1 MVGTFRHLPLLNNAP
16 NVWAWCHGVPNETA
30 APHRMVPF
38 WYLSL
43 VIWREWTVS
52 GEIADVTLR
61 LHGPQP
67 NPYFYAPRRPTELI
81 GIAIAPELA
90 QNALGI
96 SNDDCAGQI
105 VEWQDDDFDNA
116 LLLASGGRQV
126 DAIADAMAR
135 PILNMITDIPSGN
148 VDLAVAMIR
157 RTRGTASLRAVSDRI
172 GLSERQFRT
181 GFKKRVGLSAKAYSR
196 IVRANAIISQADRT
210 DTPDWAD
217 LSYQYGFFDQ
227 AHMINDLR
235 NLTGQSPAILS
246 IERKAE

>member
-1 MVGTFRHLPLLNNAP
+1 
-16 NVWAWCHGVPNETA
+16 
-30 APHRMVPF
+30 MVPF

-52 GEIADVTLR
+52 GEIADVKLR

-67 NPYFYAPRRPTELI
+67 NPYFYAPQRPTELI

-96 SNDDCAGQI
+96 SNEDCAGQI
-105 VEWQDDDFDNA
+105 VEWQNDNFDNA
-116 LLLASGGRQV
+116 LHLANRGAQV
-126 DAIADAMAR
+126 DAIAEAMAR
-135 PILNMITDIPSGN
+135 PVLDMTTDVVNGN
-148 VDLAVAMIR
+148 IDLAVAMIR
-157 RTRGTASLRAVSDRI
+157 RMRGTASLRAIRERI

-181 GFKKRVGLSAKAYSR
+181 GFKKRVGVSAKAYSR
-196 IVRANAIISQADRT
+196 IVRANAVIAQADQT
-210 DTPDWAD
+210 KIPDWAA

-235 NLTGQSPAILS
+235 SLTGRSPALLN